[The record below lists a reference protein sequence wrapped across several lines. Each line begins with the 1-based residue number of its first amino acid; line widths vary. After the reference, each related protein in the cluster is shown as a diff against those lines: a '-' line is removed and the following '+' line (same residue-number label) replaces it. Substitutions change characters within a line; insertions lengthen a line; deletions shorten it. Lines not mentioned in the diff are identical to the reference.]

1 MRTLAIIIA
10 VLTVINITFFMV
22 RDDEKY
28 LNPIELKIFDKDGK
42 GVNAFIEGFKNGK
55 HERFDITL
63 MTENEVMVVAIVD
76 GELADFRKISSI
88 ADLKEKLIERAKNG
102 KLNN

>member
-10 VLTVINITFFMV
+10 ILTVFNIAFFMV
-22 RDDEKY
+22 GDDKKY
-28 LNPIELKIFDKDGK
+28 LDPIELEIFDKDGK
-42 GVNAFIEGFKNGK
+42 GVNALIEGFKSGK
-55 HERFDITL
+55 HERFDITV
-63 MTENEVMVVAIVD
+63 MTEKEIMVVAIVD

-88 ADLKEKLIERAKNG
+88 QELRQKIIERAKNG